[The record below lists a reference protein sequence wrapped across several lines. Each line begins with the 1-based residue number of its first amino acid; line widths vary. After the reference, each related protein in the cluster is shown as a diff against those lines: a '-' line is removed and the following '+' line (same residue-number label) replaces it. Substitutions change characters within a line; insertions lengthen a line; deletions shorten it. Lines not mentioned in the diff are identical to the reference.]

1 MNKKSL
7 VISLLVLVIVSILI
21 ISTYYLVNLLDEE
34 SYEIEIT
41 NAMQT
46 NENGNS
52 MSFVWVTNQAM
63 QTYAQVS
70 EIANDLKGEI
80 RFDDR
85 DYLFNSKGDQ
95 ELKSDKG
102 SYYTHQA
109 TFSELKPE
117 TKYLVSILSDRSKV
131 IENYEIET
139 GKVVDTELI
148 KDPDIAYGRV
158 VDGNGNPVVDSI
170 IISAIADSNKQIVS
184 NYLSSITN
192 SNGGWNVNFALSNN
206 SASSSDS
213 KEYEVFTILAN
224 DKFDTSFEHYI
235 DPEYDS
241 PVDSFIL
248 IDKDNKKN
256 YSKAS
261 NNDVLGEST
270 CNCDTANGEY
280 SDRYCG
286 KTGNVTTQTIDGFC
300 YEVVEHINAIASFDG
315 LSCENPN
322 HVYNE
327 KGKKLSD
334 GPCDQEAGNNANI
347 TDPNNLVANRNNP
360 KPTVDDVN
368 EGGQGKYCVGNS
380 VCFCKIVG
388 DETVCSQ
395 CDDCNEKACNNNVP
409 GKEAFCEDIDDDG
422 NDQSTTTGGITEA
435 KYNAGGTG
443 EYCVDGVIK
452 YCSSASDCK
461 QIDDCDGLG
470 CYEAPPTLPDKCN
483 SPQKQEASNARGV
496 YNPTAEEKL
505 GDSCNSSPD
514 CGGTGLVCDKGICT
528 DQSKTTGNVYYSQ
541 EYSQSVVTNL
551 VDVRNILPVDLKSLV
566 SISGAYKGSV
576 AEVNNAIANVLRDPK
591 VQEYLC
597 EGCAFHLNSSYR
609 SWEEQASFRDPAT
622 CGPNDQWNAPGCG
635 GAAPPG
641 FSQHHSGRALDI
653 YIMDPNRIN
662 NSGMMAGTNYN
673 YIDPNIKNLLE
684 SYGFTFPIA
693 NDLPHAFFPEEILVP
708 AYADEDINDEVG
720 RAPFGIITK
729 KVYAQSNVQ
738 NTNITISNGII
749 DLLESGTYSF
759 NSDQYVFGI
768 NDLEVYV
775 MPGEAIRVVLFDDKN
790 KNGIKDEGEV
800 VLENTDHIQ
809 LSKTRTPDYYELGEG
824 WSTIALTRF
833 DYENGIKNASQLLN
847 SINSQGGD
855 AYHIF
860 TFFNGKFYLYSEGVD
875 GSIYGNDFNL
885 VPGHAYFIRNYR
897 SFTFVLNGQ
906 SVLSSPTYKLMNG
919 WNLIGFPFMSKEYNA
934 SEIINRLEENKL
946 KPESLMYFQAGRY
959 KGITNKNGVIY
970 GDDFGIDSR
979 KGYFLKINTEEHV
992 NWTAEL

>member
-514 CGGTGLVCDKGICT
+514 CGGTGLICYQKVCVDKSINGYGYYSISYA
-528 DQSKTTGNVYYSQ
+528 QSVEQEIVDIRGNVPTDVEGFLYISDQYY
-541 EYSQSVVTNL
+541 
-551 VDVRNILPVDLKSLV
+551 
-566 SISGAYKGSV
+566 GSPPEV
-576 AEVNNAIANVLRDPK
+576 AEKLYDFLRDDEL
-591 VQEYLC
+591 QQHLMECGNC
-597 EGCAFHLNSSYR
+597 EVFFQHSYR
-609 SWEEQASFRDPAT
+609 SFEQQEELRQAHCSQNQLANE
-622 CGPNDQWNAPGCG
+622 CGVALPGE
-635 GAAPPG
+635 
-641 FSQHHSGRALDI
+641 SQHHSGRAVDLKIIHSNGSVD
-653 YIMDPNRIN
+653 YVDPFVKAKLI
-662 NSGMMAGTNYN
+662 
-673 YIDPNIKNLLE
+673 E
-684 SYGFTFPIA
+684 YGFVHPI
-693 NDLPHAFFPEEILVP
+693 DWDRPHFYLPEDIQIPL
-708 AYADEDINDEVG
+708 YADDDINDEVG
-720 RAPFGIITK
+720 QAPFGIITK

-738 NTNITISNGII
+738 NSNIKISNGII

-833 DYENGIKNASQLLN
+833 DYENGIKNASQLLD